1 MCLLYVVLCTVL
13 YLEVRSSSDLDLT
26 QTIACTDV
34 VSNSLGGNTLSID
47 RPGLYQQHEVGD
59 FHAVLVPVLC
69 VHCGVCAL
77 LCVALVL
84 VG

>member
-1 MCLLYVVLCTVL
+1 MHCVCAYVVL

-34 VSNSLGGNTLSID
+34 VSNSLGENTSSIA
-47 RPGLYQQHEVGD
+47 RPGLYQQHEVGH
-59 FHAVLVPVLC
+59 FHAVLVPVAVL
-69 VHCGVCAL
+69 CAL
-77 LCVALVL
+77 WCLCSVVLLLVL

>member
-1 MCLLYVVLCTVL
+1 MLCSVL
-13 YLEVRSSSDLDLT
+13 YLELRSSSDLDLT
-26 QTIACTDV
+26 ETIACTDV
-34 VSNSLGGNTLSID
+34 VSNSLGGNTLLID

-69 VHCGVCAL
+69 AL
-77 LCVALVL
+77 WCLCCVVLLLVL